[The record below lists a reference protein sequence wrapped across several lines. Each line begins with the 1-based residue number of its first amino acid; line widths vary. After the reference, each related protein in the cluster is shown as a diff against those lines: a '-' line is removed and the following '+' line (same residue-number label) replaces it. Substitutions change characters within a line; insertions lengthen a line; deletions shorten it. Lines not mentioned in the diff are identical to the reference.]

1 MSGVTGRQVSCCH
14 ACHAARLVLALPESQ
29 PTRPLAG
36 PALPGYRITDTAT
49 IRPAIISLLL
59 TLSRLTSSDTVR
71 QSNSQ
76 SRISPV
82 FKTAELEFPPS
93 RIHVMSIIKKAKEAG
108 LPNPDHYCC

>member
-14 ACHAARLVLALPESQ
+14 ACHAARLVLALTESQ

-49 IRPAIISLLL
+49 IRPAIISPVL
-59 TLSRLTSSDTVR
+59 TLSLKSSDTVC
-71 QSNSQ
+71 QSYSQ

-82 FKTAELEFPPS
+82 YKTVELEFPPTA
-93 RIHVMSIIKKAKEAG
+93 IHVMSIIKKAKEAG
-108 LPNPDHYCC
+108 VPNPDHYCC